1 MLCSFR
7 NILVSRRLNTHYGVN
22 LLRQSHQAS
31 LASYPCPQISFP
43 PPQFD
48 YDFLLNQEN
57 IEKMRKNI
65 LLRKS
70 DADLD
75 QVIRLHSQFS
85 VSGDQKVWEE
95 LLEATKKL
103 PNMCGEKVL
112 EMGDNNQTLYEGRVD
127 PPTFKLRK
135 FEEIARIL
143 SGGRLS
149 NLGHLTGE
157 RTYYLT
163 GPLAELEQAL
173 IQWTVARLVAAG
185 FSLVSVPD
193 LLHPEV
199 ISACG
204 MTVGGER
211 TQVYQLEPHYGQ
223 VALSGTAEMALGGYL
238 AGKTISAQ
246 QKYCA
251 VSRCFRAETGR
262 QGEERGLYR
271 VHQFSKVEMFSVTQP
286 SHSQAALQDLLSLQ
300 RSLFTE
306 LGLVY
311 RVLEMCGEELGS
323 PASQKFDIEAWL
335 SGRAVWGEISS
346 CSDCTDYQARRLNIR
361 DPAGVHLHTVNG
373 TGCAVP
379 RMLIAICE
387 QNQTENGSVIIPD
400 TLRPY
405 MRNRE
410 MMEPKPKKQRLH
422 FQYLTSAK
430 YFEKNKI

>member
-1 MLCSFR
+1 M
-7 NILVSRRLNTHYGVN
+7 
-22 LLRQSHQAS
+22 
-31 LASYPCPQISFP
+31 
-43 PPQFD
+43 
-48 YDFLLNQEN
+48 
-57 IEKMRKNI
+57 
-65 LLRKS
+65 
-70 DADLD
+70 
-75 QVIRLHSQFS
+75 IRLHGLFS
-85 VSGDQKVWEE
+85 ASGDPEVGQE

-103 PNMCGEKVL
+103 PNMCAEGVL
-112 EMGDNNQTLYEGRVD
+112 ELGDNNRTLHEDQVE

-173 IQWTVARLVAAG
+173 VQWTVARLVTAG
-185 FSLVSVPD
+185 FSLLSVPD
-193 LLHPEV
+193 LLPPAV

-204 MTVGGER
+204 MVVGGER
-211 TQVYQLEPHYGQ
+211 TQVYQLEPHYGE
-223 VALSGTAEMALGGYL
+223 VALSGTAEMAVGGYL
-238 AGKTISAQ
+238 AGKTISRQ
-246 QKYCA
+246 EKYCA

-271 VHQFSKVEMFSVTQP
+271 VHQFTKVEMFTVTP
-286 SHSQAALQDLLSLQ
+286 PAHSQAALQEILSLE

-306 LGLVY
+306 LGLVH

-335 SGRAVWGEISS
+335 PGRDSWGEISS
-346 CSDCTDYQARRLNIR
+346 CSNCTDYQARRLNIR
-361 DPAGVHLHTVNG
+361 DPAGGHLHTVNG

-387 QNQTENGSVIIPD
+387 QKQTENGSVIIPD

-410 MMEPKPKKQRLH
+410 MIEPKPKKQRLH

-430 YFEKNKI
+430 YFEKNKK

>member
-7 NILVSRRLNTHYGVN
+7 NILVSRRLNTHFGVN
-22 LLRQSHQAS
+22 LVRQSHQAS
-31 LASYPCPQISFP
+31 YPCPQVSFP

-48 YDFLLNQEN
+48 YDFLVNPEN

-65 LLRKS
+65 SLRKS

-75 QVIRLHSQFS
+75 EVLRLHTQFS
-85 VSGDQKVWEE
+85 ASGDEEVGQK
-95 LLEATKKL
+95 LLEATRKL
-103 PNMCGEKVL
+103 PNMCAEKVL
-112 EMGDNNQTLYEGRVD
+112 QMGDNNRTLYESPVE

-143 SGGRLS
+143 SGGRLT
-149 NLGHLTGE
+149 NLGNLTGE

-173 IQWTVARLVAAG
+173 VQWTVARLVAAG
-185 FSLVSVPD
+185 FSLLSVPD

-199 ISACG
+199 IAACG

-211 TQVYQLEPHYGQ
+211 TQVYELEPHYGQ
-223 VALSGTAEMALGGYL
+223 VALSGTSEMAVGGFL
-238 AGKTISAQ
+238 AGKTIPGERR
-246 QKYCA
+246 YCA

-271 VHQFSKVEMFSVTQP
+271 VHQFTKVEMFCVTP
-286 SHSQAALQDLLSLQ
+286 PHLSQAALEDVLSLE
-300 RSLFTE
+300 RTLFSE
-306 LGLVY
+306 LGLAF

-335 SGRAVWGEISS
+335 PGRASWGEISS
-346 CSDCTDYQARRLNIR
+346 CSNCTDYQARRLNIR
-361 DPAGVHLHTVNG
+361 DPAGLHCHTVNG

-387 QNQTENGSVIIPD
+387 QKQTENGSVIIPE
-400 TLRPY
+400 TLRPF